1 MNELKLEVRIKFSE
15 KIVSD
20 NDIQEVVSNVLNG
33 LINQVE
39 SAGISPKNGDIY
51 TSFIEVFEPFSGAID
66 EYSVI

>member
-39 SAGISPKNGDIY
+39 SAGISPQNGDIY
-51 TSFIEVFEPFSGAID
+51 TSFIEVCEPFSGAID